1 MISLQA
7 CMPTFK
13 SKMNL
18 RVGFVT
24 GGAVL
29 AKIQG
34 INCNLSVIHIFIL
47 SKTIE
52 RTDKTLHT

>member
-1 MISLQA
+1 
-7 CMPTFK
+7 MPTFK
-13 SKMNL
+13 SDMNL

-29 AKIQG
+29 AKIKG
-34 INCNLSVIHIFIL
+34 KNCNLSVIHIFIL
-47 SKTIE
+47 SKTIK

>member
-1 MISLQA
+1 MILLQT
-7 CMPTFK
+7 CTQTFK
-13 SKMNL
+13 SEMNL

-47 SKTIE
+47 NKTIE